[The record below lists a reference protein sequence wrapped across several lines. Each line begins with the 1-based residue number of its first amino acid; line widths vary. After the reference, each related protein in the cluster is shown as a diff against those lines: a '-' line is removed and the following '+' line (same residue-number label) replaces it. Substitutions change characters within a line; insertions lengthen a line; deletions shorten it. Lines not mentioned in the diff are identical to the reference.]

1 MPTQSLRPKQAQ
13 PNARQQLKVQQLL
26 IPEIERLQQQELQAQ
41 RKLGINKQINQIPKT
56 QSKTKPKTNHL
67 QPPYKRTIAKAAP
80 KPPVESETR
89 ALTFGNTTIELPR
102 EQHKLEALKQEALEY
117 WRNLP
122 EFT

>member
-56 QSKTKPKTNHL
+56 QTKPTTKPSRL
-67 QPPYKRTIAKAAP
+67 EAPYKKSTAKP
-80 KPPVESETR
+80 SQQVEQKRSKADLKKQKEEM
-89 ALTFGNTTIELPR
+89 LHWLNTVKIG
-102 EQHKLEALKQEALEY
+102 
-117 WRNLP
+117 
-122 EFT
+122 